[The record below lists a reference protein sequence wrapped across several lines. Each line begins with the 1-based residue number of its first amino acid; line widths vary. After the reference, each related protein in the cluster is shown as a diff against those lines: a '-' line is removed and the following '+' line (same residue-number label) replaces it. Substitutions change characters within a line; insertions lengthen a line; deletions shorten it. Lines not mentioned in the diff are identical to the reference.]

1 MMAMQLLHPQP
12 IDRRPLTP
20 IDHPRPDPGDGE
32 IRIRV
37 RACGV
42 CHTDLHI
49 VEGDIPHPKLPIVP
63 GHQIAGVVDAR
74 GAQATR
80 FQEARFHDGER
91 VGVPWLYSACG
102 ECEYCRSGCE
112 NLCEHARF
120 TGYHVDGGFAE
131 YVVVPEAFAY
141 RLPDGFDDV
150 QAAPL
155 LCAGVIGYRALRLS
169 GIQPGQRLG
178 LYGFGASAHI
188 AIQVARHWGCEVYV
202 FTRSQEHRR
211 HALQLGATWA
221 GESGET
227 PPATVDGSIIFAP
240 VGSLAPDALRV
251 LRPGGTLALA
261 GITMTDI
268 PQMPY
273 DLIYRERTLRSVANA
288 TRRDA
293 EELLDL
299 AAEIPIHTDVEVMP
313 LSQAN
318 EALLRVKRSE
328 VKGAVV
334 LAV

>member
-1 MMAMQLLHPQP
+1 MIAMQLQQP
-12 IDRRPLTP
+12 GPIEQRPLALT
-20 IDHPRPDPGDGE
+20 DRPFLDPGAGE

-49 VEGDIPHPKLPIVP
+49 VEGDVPHPRLPIVP

-74 GAQATR
+74 GPNAD
-80 FQEARFHDGER
+80 RFHAGDR
-91 VGVPWLYSACG
+91 VGVPWLYSTCG
-102 ECEYCRSGCE
+102 ECEYCRSDRE
-112 NLCEHARF
+112 NLCERARF

-131 YVVVPEAFAY
+131 YVIAPEAFAY
-141 RLPDGFDDV
+141 RLPDGFDDA

-169 GIQPGQRLG
+169 EIKPGQRLG

-188 AIQVARHWGCEVYV
+188 AIQVARHWNCETHV
-202 FTRSQEHRR
+202 FTRSEAHRR
-211 HALQLGATWA
+211 HALQLGAAWA
-221 GESGET
+221 GRAEAT
-227 PPATVDGSIIFAP
+227 PPAPIDSAIIFAP
-240 VGSLAPDALRV
+240 AGSLIPDALRV

-261 GITMTDI
+261 GITMSDI
-268 PQMPY
+268 PRMPY

-293 EELLDL
+293 EELLAL
-299 AAEIPIHTDVEVMP
+299 AAQIPIHTDVEVAP
-313 LSQAN
+313 LAQAN
-318 EALLRVKRSE
+318 EALLCVKRSE

-334 LAV
+334 LQT